1 MFSLD
6 SVAPGLAVWASGLLT
21 GIGLFAVV
29 GAQSAFILRQ
39 GIARNH
45 IGAII
50 ATCAVIDA
58 TFIFASV
65 AGLRRLT
72 AAAPWLTGVLLWAGV
87 AFLLWY
93 ALQSARRAIAG
104 TGGLQADATAA
115 DSRRA
120 VMLAAAGFSVINPHF
135 WLDMVLIGSI
145 AETFGQSRML
155 FAAGVVSASLFWLT
169 AQGLGA
175 RALAPL
181 FTRPRTWRVLDGS
194 IAAILCF
201 LALGLAFGGLPQVEA
216 PATVQA
222 AAAVPHPAA

>member
-1 MFSLD
+1 MFNETF
-6 SVAPGLAVWASGLLT
+6 ATPGLAAWVSGAAT

-45 IGAII
+45 ILAII

-58 TFIFASV
+58 AFIFASV

-72 AAAPWLTGVLLWAGV
+72 DALPWLTGVLLWGGV

-104 TGGLQADATAA
+104 SSGLQADDTEGN
-115 DSRRA
+115 SRKA
-120 VMLAAAGFSVINPHF
+120 MVLAAAGFSVINPHF
-135 WLDMVLIGSI
+135 WLDMVVIGSI
-145 AETFGQSRML
+145 ADNFGAARMS
-155 FAAGVVSASLFWLT
+155 FAAGVATASLIWLT

-181 FTRPRTWRVLDGS
+181 FTKPRTWRVLDGS
-194 IAAILCF
+194 IAVILCV
-201 LALGLAFGGLPQVEA
+201 LALGLAIGGLPEA
-216 PATVQA
+216 APVATV
-222 AAAVPHPAA
+222 

>member
-1 MFSLD
+1 MFNEFFA
-6 SVAPGLAVWASGLLT
+6 APGLAVWASGLLT

-45 IGAII
+45 IVAII
-50 ATCAVIDA
+50 ATCAVIDSL
-58 TFIFASV
+58 FIFASV

-72 AAAPWLTGVLLWAGV
+72 DALPWLTGALLWGGV
-87 AFLLWY
+87 VFLLWY

-104 TGGLQADATAA
+104 NGGLQSDDTQGN
-115 DSRRA
+115 SRKA
-120 VMLAAAGFSVINPHF
+120 MVLAAAGFSIVNPHF

-145 AETFGQSRML
+145 AETFGNASMV
-155 FAAGVVSASLFWLT
+155 FAAGVACASLFWLL

-181 FTRPRTWRVLDGS
+181 FTKPRTWRVLDGS
-194 IAAILCF
+194 IAVILCV
-201 LALGLAFGGLPQVEA
+201 LAVGLAWGGLPDSGGDVIASQPSVVSA
-216 PATVQA
+216 MDA
-222 AAAVPHPAA
+222 

>member
-1 MFSLD
+1 MFNETF
-6 SVAPGLAVWASGLLT
+6 ATPGLAAWVSGAAT

-45 IGAII
+45 ILAII

-58 TFIFASV
+58 AFIFASV

-72 AAAPWLTGVLLWAGV
+72 DALPWLTGVLLWGGV

-104 TGGLQADATAA
+104 SSGLQADDTEGS
-115 DSRRA
+115 SRKA
-120 VMLAAAGFSVINPHF
+120 MVLAAAGFSVINPHF
-135 WLDMVLIGSI
+135 WLDMVVIGSI
-145 AETFGQSRML
+145 ADNFGAARMS
-155 FAAGVVSASLFWLT
+155 FAAGVATASLIWLT

-181 FTRPRTWRVLDGS
+181 FTKPRTWRVLDGS
-194 IAAILCF
+194 IAVILCV
-201 LALGLAFGGLPQVEA
+201 LALGLAIGGLPEA
-216 PATVQA
+216 APVATV
-222 AAAVPHPAA
+222 

>member
-1 MFSLD
+1 MFND
-6 SVAPGLAVWASGLLT
+6 IFATPGLAAWLSGAAT

-45 IGAII
+45 ILAII

-58 TFIFASV
+58 AFIFASV

-72 AAAPWLTGVLLWAGV
+72 DALPWLTGALLWGGV

-104 TGGLQADATAA
+104 TGGLQVDETQGN
-115 DSRRA
+115 SRKA
-120 VMLAAAGFSVINPHF
+120 MMLAAAGFSVINPHF
-135 WLDMVLIGSI
+135 WLDMVVIGSI
-145 AETFGQSRML
+145 ADNFGAARMN
-155 FAAGVVSASLFWLT
+155 FAAGVATASLIWLI

-181 FTRPRTWRVLDGS
+181 FTKPRTWRVLDGS
-194 IAAILCF
+194 IAVILCV
-201 LALGLAFGGLPQVEA
+201 LALGLAIGGLPEAA
-216 PATVQA
+216 PAATV
-222 AAAVPHPAA
+222 

>member
-1 MFSLD
+1 MFNETF
-6 SVAPGLAVWASGLLT
+6 ATPGLAAWVSGAAT

-45 IGAII
+45 IMAII

-58 TFIFASV
+58 AFIFASV

-72 AAAPWLTGVLLWAGV
+72 DALPWLTGVLLWGGV

-104 TGGLQADATAA
+104 SSGLQTDDTEGS
-115 DSRRA
+115 SRKA
-120 VMLAAAGFSVINPHF
+120 MVLAAAGFSVINPHF
-135 WLDMVLIGSI
+135 WLDMVVIGSI
-145 AETFGQSRML
+145 ADNFGAARMS
-155 FAAGVVSASLFWLT
+155 FAAGVATASLIWLT

-181 FTRPRTWRVLDGS
+181 FTKPRTWRVLDGS
-194 IAAILCF
+194 IAVILCV
-201 LALGLAFGGLPQVEA
+201 LALGLAIGGLPEA
-216 PATVQA
+216 APVATV
-222 AAAVPHPAA
+222 

>member
-1 MFSLD
+1 MFNDLFS
-6 SVAPGLAVWASGLLT
+6 APGLAVWASGLLT

-45 IGAII
+45 IVAII

-58 TFIFASV
+58 AFIFASV

-72 AAAPWLTGVLLWAGV
+72 EAAPWLTGVLLWSGV
-87 AFLLWY
+87 VFLFWY

-104 TGGLQADATAA
+104 TGGLQADATEGN
-115 DSRRA
+115 SRKA
-120 VMLAAAGFSVINPHF
+120 MVLAAAGFSIINPHF

-145 AETFGQSRML
+145 AETFGNASMV
-155 FAAGVVSASLFWLT
+155 FAAGVVCASLFWLL

-181 FTRPRTWRVLDGS
+181 FTKPKTWRVLDGS
-194 IAAILCF
+194 IAVILCL
-201 LALGLAFGGLPQVEA
+201 LALGLAFGGLPETGPV
-216 PATVQA
+216 TV
-222 AAAVPHPAA
+222 

>member
-1 MFSLD
+1 MFNELI
-6 SVAPGLAVWASGLLT
+6 ATPGLAAWVSGAAT
-21 GIGLFAVV
+21 GLGLFAVV

-45 IGAII
+45 ILAII

-58 TFIFASV
+58 AFIFASV

-72 AAAPWLTGVLLWAGV
+72 DALPWLTGVLLWGGV

-104 TGGLQADATAA
+104 SSGLQVDDTQGS
-115 DSRRA
+115 SRKTM
-120 VMLAAAGFSVINPHF
+120 VLAAAGFSIINPHF
-135 WLDMVLIGSI
+135 WLDMVVIGSI
-145 AETFGQSRML
+145 ADNFGAARMT
-155 FAAGVVSASLFWLT
+155 FAAGVAAASIVWLT

-181 FTRPRTWRVLDGS
+181 FTKPRTWRVLDGS
-194 IAAILCF
+194 IAVILCV
-201 LALGLAFGGLPQVEA
+201 LALGLAFGGLPEAA
-216 PATVQA
+216 PAATA
-222 AAAVPHPAA
+222 

>member
-1 MFSLD
+1 MFNEIFS
-6 SVAPGLAVWASGLLT
+6 APSLAVWASGLFT

-72 AAAPWLTGVLLWAGV
+72 EAAPWLTGVLLWAGV

-93 ALQSARRAIAG
+93 ATQSAQRAWRG
-104 TGGLQADATAA
+104 SGGLAEDTTEGS
-115 DSRRA
+115 SRKA
-120 VMLAAAGFSVINPHF
+120 MMLAAAGFSIINPHF

-145 AETFGQSRML
+145 AETFGHASMV
-155 FAAGVVSASLFWLT
+155 FAAGVACASLFWLV

-181 FTRPRTWRVLDGS
+181 FKRPRTWRVLDGS
-194 IAAILCF
+194 IAVILCV
-201 LALGLAFGGLPQVEA
+201 LALGLAVNGVPGEA
-216 PATVQA
+216 AAPTVQA
-222 AAAVPHPAA
+222 GSVSSPAAA